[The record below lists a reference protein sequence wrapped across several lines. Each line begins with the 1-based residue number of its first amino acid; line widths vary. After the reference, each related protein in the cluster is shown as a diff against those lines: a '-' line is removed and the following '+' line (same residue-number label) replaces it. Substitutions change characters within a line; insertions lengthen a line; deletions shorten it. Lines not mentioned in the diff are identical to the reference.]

1 MYLLSNV
8 DNLGLIFFGGIQ
20 AHSWD
25 SMFGNDDNLK
35 LECKISKAAIA
46 WFLGNR
52 WWAVSNH
59 ALYIST
65 LGKIIEAKQYANTY
79 ISLFKINS
87 QVMNS
92 EKEHEEQ
99 YVDQLHRSFCLKFS
113 SPLRFHKH
121 FLISILP
128 GI

>member
-1 MYLLSNV
+1 
-8 DNLGLIFFGGIQ
+8 
-20 AHSWD
+20 
-25 SMFGNDDNLK
+25 MFENGDNLK
-35 LECKISKAAIA
+35 LECKISKAGIA

-52 WWAVSNH
+52 WWALSHH
-59 ALYIST
+59 ALYIMYIRYNHKSKAVCKHIHIT
-65 LGKIIEAKQYANTY
+65 LENQFP
-79 ISLFKINS
+79 SS

-99 YVDQLHRSFCLKFS
+99 YVDQLQRSFCLKCS
-113 SPLRFHKH
+113 SPLRFHKN